1 MNSNRNAVTIVLVI
15 LTALMLYLSYLLV
28 EPFLSP
34 ILFAILMAIAF
45 HPLHAFSNRLI
56 RNRSAAAIASTL
68 VTVLLT
74 AVPLL
79 FLALALSGEISGLYQ
94 SATAKT
100 AAQGGLINYL
110 LHALQSAQEW
120 LGKHLPLPS
129 VNIRDLAMRRLEGI
143 GAGLVRVGASVVSNV
158 FAFITDSVIAC
169 VVLFFVFRD
178 GERGLARLSAS
189 LPLPEGTMDKLQKQV
204 SATVVANLYGGVAVG
219 AAQGLLAGLAYWV
232 LGVGSPV
239 LWGVVTGICSLV
251 PMVGS
256 ALVWVPAAIMLMV
269 GGHMAKGVVLLAW
282 GGGVVAMVD
291 NFIRPWIVSGRVQMH
306 PLYVFFALL
315 GGVQVF
321 GIIGLFAGPVILS
334 LVTALLGLL
343 AEDIKQ
349 RGPAAEAQ

>member
-1 MNSNRNAVTIVLVI
+1 VTIVLLA

-34 ILFAILMAIAF
+34 ILFAIMMAIAF
-45 HPLHAFSNRLI
+45 HPLQAFLQRLI
-56 RNRSAAAIASTL
+56 ANRSVAAIASTL
-68 VTVLLT
+68 AAMLLT

-79 FLALALSGEISGLYQ
+79 FLVLALSGEISGLYQ

-100 AAQGGLINYL
+100 AAQGGLINYI
-110 LHALQSAQEW
+110 LHALQTAQEW
-120 LGKHLPLPS
+120 LGKHLPLPA
-129 VNIRDLAMRRLEGI
+129 VNLRDLAMRRLETAGDGLLRM
-143 GAGLVRVGASVVSNV
+143 GAALVSNV
-158 FAFITDSVIAC
+158 FAFIMNAVIAS

-178 GERGLARLSAS
+178 GEKGLSRLSAS
-189 LPLPEGTMDKLQKQV
+189 LPLPPGTVEKLQKQV

-239 LWGVVTGICSLV
+239 LWGVVTGICSLA

-269 GGHMAKGVVLLAW
+269 GGHIVKGVALLAW
-282 GGGVVAMVD
+282 GGGVVGVVD
-291 NFIRPWIVSGRVQMH
+291 NLIRPWIVSGRVQLH

-334 LVTALLGLL
+334 LAAALLGTLE
-343 AEDIKQ
+343 EDLKQ
-349 RGPAAEAQ
+349 RGSTSEA